1 MKNCY
6 YRIALAFV
14 LALFSMP
21 AFSQIQAVTGKV
33 FDGTTNQPLGYA
45 TVAVKGTTTGTSADI
60 NGNFKLEVDFKGA
73 EQIEL
78 EASYLGYEK
87 QSIMVTKSSTSN
99 VVIKT
104 NPTAVNFRE
113 AVVTGSR
120 ISETILE
127 SPVDIKKMGIREI
140 EGATSGDFYQN
151 MSTMQG
157 VDITTASIGF
167 KAVNMRGFN
176 TTAPV
181 RIVQMIDGMDNQAP
195 GLNFSVGNLIGA
207 GDLDLQSVEVVT
219 GAASALYGP
228 NAFQGVVSM
237 KTKSPYVY
245 QGLDVLIKGGTRN
258 MFDGQFRFAQ
268 AFGKNNRWAIKLTGG
283 YMKVNDWVAKND
295 SLNKYGDIETE
306 QNLSAIV
313 AKLPYDTTK
322 TDEERDDYL
331 ALNDY
336 LGFNPVGFQGLGKR
350 TIKTPGWQENQLADN
365 SVYSLKLGAELHY
378 KINDSLEIA
387 YTGKFGM
394 GSAIYQGTNR
404 YAIRDIR
411 FQQHKIELQG
421 KRLTARVYSTMEN
434 AGNSY
439 DAVFTGVNIAKVN
452 VADYISSYLSTYF
465 DMLDTLTN
473 GYSNDLQLWQVDS
486 ATAVATKAAENEW
499 YPAGSAKFDSVRSVV
514 VKDGRL
520 ASGSKF
526 IDRSALYHA
535 DVQYDVP
542 LKFME
547 LLVGASARYYRPNS
561 QGTIFRDTLNNANDE
576 SAGYVKLSNYEY
588 GGFVQVGKK
597 FFDGHLKLIGSFRAD
612 KNQNF
617 KPQFSPRFSA
627 IIAVNQNHIFR
638 VSAQQAFRMPTLQNQ
653 FIFLNLGPLTLRGNL
668 DGYDNLYTLQ
678 SVQDYNNFYDSTS
691 QINSSLLKKQVLA
704 KLRPEQLQTAE
715 VGYRGVLLKGR
726 FYVDLTGYL
735 SLYKHFIGETR
746 VVEPTN
752 GGKAGETS
760 GEDAILTNQ
769 YTVYQIPVNATQNV
783 TSYGFSGGL
792 TYYFSS
798 KYQANF
804 NYTFASL
811 NTSKLSDDLIPGFN
825 TPKHKFNVGMRGT
838 KVWKGLGFGA
848 NFQWVDGYLW
858 QSSFATG
865 NVKGYHILDAQ
876 INYEFD
882 AWKSTLRIGSSNLL
896 NKQRNEVFG
905 GPQIGRMFYA
915 SWQVHL
921 F

>member
-1 MKNCY
+1 
-6 YRIALAFV
+6 
-14 LALFSMP
+14 
-21 AFSQIQAVTGKV
+21 
-33 FDGTTNQPLGYA
+33 
-45 TVAVKGTTTGTSADI
+45 
-60 NGNFKLEVDFKGA
+60 
-73 EQIEL
+73 
-78 EASYLGYEK
+78 
-87 QSIMVTKSSTSN
+87 
-99 VVIKT
+99 
-104 NPTAVNFRE
+104 
-113 AVVTGSR
+113 
-120 ISETILE
+120 
-127 SPVDIKKMGIREI
+127 
-140 EGATSGDFYQN
+140 
-151 MSTMQG
+151 
-157 VDITTASIGF
+157 
-167 KAVNMRGFN
+167 
-176 TTAPV
+176 
-181 RIVQMIDGMDNQAP
+181 
-195 GLNFSVGNLIGA
+195 
-207 GDLDLQSVEVVT
+207 
-219 GAASALYGP
+219 
-228 NAFQGVVSM
+228 
-237 KTKSPYVY
+237 
-245 QGLDVLIKGGTRN
+245 
-258 MFDGQFRFAQ
+258 
-268 AFGKNNRWAIKLTGG
+268 
-283 YMKVNDWVAKND
+283 
-295 SLNKYGDIETE
+295 
-306 QNLSAIV
+306 
-313 AKLPYDTTK
+313 
-322 TDEERDDYL
+322 
-331 ALNDY
+331 
-336 LGFNPVGFQGLGKR
+336 
-350 TIKTPGWQENQLADN
+350 
-365 SVYSLKLGAELHY
+365 
-378 KINDSLEIA
+378 
-387 YTGKFGM
+387 
-394 GSAIYQGTNR
+394 
-404 YAIRDIR
+404 
-411 FQQHKIELQG
+411 
-421 KRLTARVYSTMEN
+421 
-434 AGNSY
+434 
-439 DAVFTGVNIAKVN
+439 
-452 VADYISSYLSTYF
+452 
-465 DMLDTLTN
+465 
-473 GYSNDLQLWQVDS
+473 LQLWQVDS
-486 ATAVATKAAENEW
+486 ATAVATQAAENEW

-526 IDRSALYHA
+526 IDKSALYHA

-561 QGTIFRDTLNNANDE
+561 QGTIFRDTLNNADDE
-576 SAGYVKLSNYEY
+576 SQGYVKLSNYEF
-588 GGFVQVGKK
+588 GGFVQVSKK
-597 FFDGHLKLIGSFRAD
+597 FFKEHLKLIGSFRAD

-691 QINSSLLKKQVLA
+691 QINSSLLKKQTLA

-726 FYVDLTGYL
+726 FYVDLVGYL

-792 TYYFSS
+792 TYYFNS

-825 TPKHKFNVGMRGT
+825 TPKHKFNVGVRGT

-865 NVKGYHILDAQ
+865 NVAAYHILDAQ
-876 INYEFD
+876 LSYEIEG
-882 AWKSTLRIGSSNLL
+882 WKSTLRIGSSNLL
-896 NKQRNEVFG
+896 NRQRNEVFG
-905 GPQIGRMFYA
+905 GPQIGRMVYA